1 MQEPAANTVEFVDWR
16 AKAKEKIDAEDKA
29 FRGGRKEQVIHT
41 HVARTLRAFCDE
53 EPHFAEVLVK
63 TKRTLSEC
71 CAYIVDGS
79 DNALSDLEAYRRAVQ
94 FYFPH
99 ADVEF
104 KMLVR
109 LTGTPPT
116 KAEMAEPA
124 KVKVKDNPPAPQ
136 KSPAKATK
144 KSKQG
149 KDLEKTQKAQ
159 KPAKTPDKPGRR
171 KKQEQQADDYMQLS
185 LWG

>member
-1 MQEPAANTVEFVDWR
+1 MQEPATNTVEFVDWR
-16 AKAKEKIDAEDKA
+16 IRAKEKIDAEDKA
-29 FRGGRKEQVIHT
+29 FKGGPKEQVVHT

-53 EPHFAEVLVK
+53 EPRFAEVVVK

-71 CAYIVDGS
+71 CAYIVDGAG
-79 DNALSDLEAYRRAVQ
+79 NALSDLEAYCRAVQ

-104 KMLVR
+104 KMLVH
-109 LTGTPPT
+109 LTGEAPT
-116 KAEMAEPA
+116 EAEMAEPA
-124 KVKVKDNPPAPQ
+124 KVKVKDNPPAPR
-136 KSPAKATK
+136 KRPAEAAKAP
-144 KSKQG
+144 KQG

-159 KPAKTPDKPGRR
+159 KAAKAPDKPARR
-171 KKQEQQADDYMQLS
+171 KRQEQTADDCMQLS